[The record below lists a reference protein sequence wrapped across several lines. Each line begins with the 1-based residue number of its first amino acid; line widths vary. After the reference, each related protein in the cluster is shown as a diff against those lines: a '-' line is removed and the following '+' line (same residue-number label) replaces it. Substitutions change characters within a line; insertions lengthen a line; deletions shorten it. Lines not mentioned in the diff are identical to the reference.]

1 MMDYKTFKNEISN
14 IKAYTKSISDIKTEL
29 ELLWY
34 ELTGVKGI
42 QYNKQPSSYNPE
54 LNESYRLEL
63 LDRIES
69 KEKELDFTYLAIER
83 YRANLDRLPSDI
95 RWIVEQI
102 FIDNKTFAEIGKTV
116 GYSDRGLHYKVKKE
130 IEKL

>member
-1 MMDYKTFKNEISN
+1 MDYKTFTNEIRN
-14 IKAYTKSISDIKTEL
+14 IKAYSKSISEIKIEL

-34 ELTGVKGI
+34 ELSGVKGI
-42 QYNKQPSSYNPE
+42 QYDKQPSSYNPE

-69 KEKELDFTYLAIER
+69 KENELDFTYLAIER

-102 FIDNKTFAEIGKTV
+102 FIENKTFAEIGKIV
-116 GYSDRGLHYKVKKE
+116 GYSDRGLHYRVKKE